1 MNKVVVSKSD
11 ILDRMTDFQLGNDR
25 LSVIDNEEIPVWSV
39 SHRYSN
45 MTDNFQKLF
54 EYVLSHQ
61 EEKKL
66 YQFFIVSNDLDTKLD
81 FISEKYNCYLEHQV
95 KKNSLTGYEN
105 IDHDVLEYTTTSNDR
120 FIHLWVLKNEYRTE

>member
-1 MNKVVVSKSD
+1 MNKIVVSKSD

-81 FISEKYNCYLEHQV
+81 FISEKYNCYLEHRV

>member
-1 MNKVVVSKSD
+1 MNKIVVSKSD

-81 FISEKYNCYLEHQV
+81 FISQKYNCYLEHQV

>member
-1 MNKVVVSKSD
+1 MNKIVVSKSD

>member
-1 MNKVVVSKSD
+1 MNKIIVEKSNVSS
-11 ILDRMTDFQLGNDR
+11 RMTVFRLGTEV
-25 LSVIDNEEIPVWSV
+25 LTVIDNEEIPVWCV
-39 SHRYSN
+39 SQTYSRF
-45 MTDNFQKLF
+45 TTNFKELF
-54 EYVLSHQ
+54 QYAVSHQ

-120 FIHLWVLKNEYRTE
+120 FIHLWVQKNEYRTI

>member
-1 MNKVVVSKSD
+1 MNKIVVSKSD

-61 EEKKL
+61 EEKKI

-105 IDHDVLEYTTTSNDR
+105 IDHDVLEYTTASNDR